1 MRKTYFWGRSKA
13 TQKAAFEG
21 CSKAALNS
29 VQHFKTLFVDLKTGN
44 PGNSMKTITP
54 LLYTLLFNQI
64 RLKNSTFVS

>member
-1 MRKTYFWGRSKA
+1 MQDILVRSP
-13 TQKAAFEG
+13 G
-21 CSKAALNS
+21 CSKAALNT